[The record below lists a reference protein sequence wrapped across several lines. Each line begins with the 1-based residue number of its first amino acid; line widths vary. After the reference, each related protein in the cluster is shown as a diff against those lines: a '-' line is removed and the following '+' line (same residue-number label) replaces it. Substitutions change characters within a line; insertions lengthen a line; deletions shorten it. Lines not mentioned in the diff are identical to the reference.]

1 MTTRR
6 KFGKF
11 LVVRRTPLVGRRQ
24 REMVH
29 AIAKE
34 QAERGRLL
42 ALKHLRKFNEQAE
55 ENQKR
60 IEG

>member
-1 MTTRR
+1 ML
-6 KFGKF
+6 G
-11 LVVRRTPLVGRRQ
+11 TPIVGRRQ

-29 AIAKE
+29 TIAKG
-34 QAERGRLL
+34 QAEKGRFL

>member
-1 MTTRR
+1 MIIRR
-6 KFGKF
+6 ILGKF
-11 LVVRRTPLVGRRQ
+11 LVMLGTAIVGRRQ

-29 AIAKE
+29 TIAKG
-34 QAERGRLL
+34 QAEKGRFL

>member
-11 LVVRRTPLVGRRQ
+11 LVMRRTALVGRRQ

-42 ALKHLRKFNEQAE
+42 ALKHFRKFNELA
-55 ENQKR
+55 NQKR

>member
-1 MTTRR
+1 M
-6 KFGKF
+6 
-11 LVVRRTPLVGRRQ
+11 RRTALVGRRQ

-42 ALKHLRKFNEQAE
+42 ALKHFRKFNELA
-55 ENQKR
+55 NQKR

>member
-1 MTTRR
+1 MRR
-6 KFGKF
+6 TG
-11 LVVRRTPLVGRRQ
+11 LVVRRQ

-29 AIAKE
+29 TIAKG
-34 QAERGRLL
+34 QAEKSRFL